1 MKTDSKGSQSGPNKR
16 RENSSMSLTVGLM
29 YNLGKNDPPEEG
41 EPPDVHAE
49 LDGEGT
55 VLAVAEA
62 LGWAGHEVVMIEG
75 NGSAL
80 DRLRE
85 TRIDIAFNMCEG
97 LKGECRESQ
106 IPALLEM
113 LGIPYTGSNALTL
126 ALSLDK
132 PMAKKIFT
140 YHGVST
146 PKFLSLPVGA
156 EVTPGDL
163 RFPLFVKPAREGSS
177 IGVSPKSLCRNLPEF
192 RDQVHEI
199 HKWYRQEA
207 LVEEFISGREFT
219 VGILGNHDHYV
230 FPIMEIN
237 FEHCPT
243 EHGQIYSYQ
252 FKKEWDADQYYLC
265 PAPVSPQLAE
275 LLSCTALAAFKSLNC
290 HDVGRVDIRLAE
302 DGTPH
307 VLEINP
313 LPGLTPEFSD
323 LPRVAA
329 AAGMSYNE
337 LVNGILDA
345 ALERYEMLHLKEE
358 YMSRTA

>member
-1 MKTDSKGSQSGPNKR
+1 MP
-16 RENSSMSLTVGLM
+16 LTVGLM
-29 YNLGKNDPPEEG
+29 YNLGKNDPPEED
-41 EPPDVHAE
+41 EPPDINAE

-62 LGWAGHEVVMIEG
+62 LGSAGHEVVLIEG
-75 NGSAL
+75 DESAL

-97 LKGECRESQ
+97 IRGECRESQ

-132 PMAKKIFT
+132 PMAKKVFA
-140 YHGVST
+140 YHGVPT
-146 PKFLSLPVGA
+146 PRFSSIPVGA
-156 EVTPGDL
+156 EITPGDL

-177 IGVSPKSLCRNLPEF
+177 IGVSPKSLCRTLPEF
-192 RDQVHEI
+192 REQVGEI
-199 HKWYRQEA
+199 HKWYRQDA
-207 LVEEFISGREFT
+207 LAEEFISGREFT

-237 FEHCPT
+237 FEPCPAG
-243 EHGQIYSYQ
+243 HGHIYSYQ

-265 PAPVSPQLAE
+265 PAPVGPQLAE
-275 LLSCTALAAFKSLNC
+275 KISRTALEAFKSLNC
-290 HDVGRVDIRLAE
+290 YDVGRVDIRLAE

-313 LPGLTPEFSD
+313 LPGLKPEFSD
-323 LPRVAA
+323 LPRVAV

-345 ALERYEMLHLKEE
+345 ALERHGMLHLKEE